1 MKRNI
6 KLYLQDIWESTLAI
20 EEYTQNLAEEE
31 FYSNRQVQ
39 DAIIRRLEII
49 GEAVKNIDDDFRNKY
64 PQIPMRLHSS
74 SVIPAQAGIHP
85 SSVIP
90 MKMGIHPLLSW
101 RAFKESAQQSQ
112 LANRVTKL
120 INRYSS
126 HFLWN
131 FFAI

>member
-20 EEYTQNLAEEE
+20 EEYAQNLAEEE

-64 PQIPMRLHSS
+64 PQIPWKKIAGMRDIIAYEYFGVKLERVWDVVRKDLPH
-74 SVIPAQAGIHP
+74 IKQQ
-85 SSVIP
+85 
-90 MKMGIHPLLSW
+90 MLLIME
-101 RAFKESAQQSQ
+101 RED
-112 LANRVTKL
+112 V
-120 INRYSS
+120 
-126 HFLWN
+126 
-131 FFAI
+131 

>member
-20 EEYTQNLAEEE
+20 EEYAQNLAEEE

-64 PQIPMRLHSS
+64 PQIPWKKIAGMRDIITHEYFGVKLER
-74 SVIPAQAGIHP
+74 VWDVLRKDLPDIKQQ
-85 SSVIP
+85 
-90 MKMGIHPLLSW
+90 MLLIME
-101 RAFKESAQQSQ
+101 RED
-112 LANRVTKL
+112 V
-120 INRYSS
+120 
-126 HFLWN
+126 
-131 FFAI
+131 

>member
-49 GEAVKNIDDDFRNKY
+49 GEAVKKIDDDFRNKY
-64 PQIPMRLHSS
+64 PQIPWKKIAGMRDIITHEYFGVKLERVWDVVRKDLPH
-74 SVIPAQAGIHP
+74 IKQQ
-85 SSVIP
+85 
-90 MKMGIHPLLSW
+90 MLLIME
-101 RAFKESAQQSQ
+101 RENA
-112 LANRVTKL
+112 
-120 INRYSS
+120 
-126 HFLWN
+126 
-131 FFAI
+131 